1 MAYSNISDRIEKQI
15 LRRLADAEVIA
26 LAPPLLTR
34 KPPSRKDCLLLLG
47 AKEWELLGAYSVRIG
62 GPKLPATPFT
72 PETGR
77 IEFRQVQVF
86 LVDDPDFLEV
96 VVT

>member
-15 LRRLADAEVIA
+15 LRRLADAKVLSVA
-26 LAPPLLTR
+26 TVS
-34 KPPSRKDCLLLLG
+34 KPPTRKDCLLLLG
-47 AKEWELLGAYSVRIG
+47 AKDWELLGAYSVRIG